1 MKIFNQP
8 SLGRLAAALLGTAAL
23 LGGCASHPKV
33 DASIDWNS
41 RIGAYT
47 YDAAV
52 TDLGKPDVLAET
64 REGRS
69 AEWILKRS
77 PRLSFGFGLGQGVYG
92 SQSAVGVG
100 VGTSV
105 SPPPH
110 GEYLRLK
117 FGLDNKL
124 TEWSKV
130 KY

>member
-1 MKIFNQP
+1 METFSKHQ
-8 SLGRLAAALLGTAAL
+8 LGRLAAALIAVSTLSA
-23 LGGCASHPKV
+23 GCASHPKV
-33 DASIDWNS
+33 DANLDWNS

-47 YDAAV
+47 YEAAV
-52 TDLGKPDVLAET
+52 TELGKPEVYAES

-69 AEWILKRS
+69 AEWIIKRS
-77 PRLSFGFGLGQGVYG
+77 PRLSFGFGIGQGVY
-92 SQSAVGVG
+92 SSHSAVGVG

-124 TEWSKV
+124 TEWTKV

>member
-1 MKIFNQP
+1 MKTFKQSPIC
-8 SLGRLAAALLGTAAL
+8 RLAATLIAIAAL
-23 LGGCASHPKV
+23 LDGCASHPKV
-33 DASIDWNS
+33 DGNIDWNS

-52 TDLGKPDVLAET
+52 TDLGKPDVFAET

-69 AEWILKRS
+69 GEWILKRS
-77 PRLSFGFGLGQGVYG
+77 PRLSFGFGLGQGVY
-92 SQSAVGVG
+92 SSHSAVGVG

-117 FGLDNKL
+117 FGSDNKL